1 MNVFRPISLSAK
13 AVSRHFSPA
22 SRSILT
28 AAVLAFCIGRTY
40 LYQALVDPPSID
52 ERTWVDRSLKPLWC
66 DEGIDCYPDQ
76 YYYARHHPAF
86 ARLAYRLVLHSM
98 GVYELDRPMADY
110 DHSWEWNL
118 ERGAYPPLEIEMP
131 LRLVN
136 VAFLAGMVLLVY
148 LGLKRILANRF
159 LALAGCLPIIFHPPV
174 HTGVCPYIGA
184 DSMLLFWMAAFWYVW
199 LLASKRGLGGVVV
212 LGVTAGFLVSTKVNG
227 AFAVLGAC
235 IYYAVVARG
244 IRRLLWPMILV
255 ALAAVV
261 FVVLNPVYRA
271 GDFRWAF
278 KVLSDTIALLFEL
291 KEHTADYDWGRCS
304 RAETLLAAFPYW
316 FFYLPT
322 LALAVRYRHERWMSV
337 TVSWALPTVLLNWSL
352 IYIPFAKYA
361 APISVP
367 FLVLFSA
374 GGLCLLQEAFHS
386 TANHDIHKAGDPET
400 SV

>member
-1 MNVFRPISLSAK
+1 MNVFRLINLSARTASK
-13 AVSRHFSPA
+13 HFSPA

-28 AAVLAFCIGRTY
+28 VGILAFCIGHTY
-40 LYQALVDPPSID
+40 LYHALVEPPSID

-66 DEGIDCYPDQ
+66 DEGIDSYPDQ

-86 ARLAYRLVLHSM
+86 ARLVYRFVLHSM
-98 GVYELDRPMADY
+98 GVYKLDRPMADY

-118 ERGAYPPLEIEMP
+118 VRGAYPPLKIETA

-136 VAFLAGMVLLVY
+136 VAFLSGMVLVVY
-148 LGLKRILANRF
+148 LGLKRILANRL

-174 HTGVCPYIGA
+174 YTSVCPYIGT

-199 LLASKRGLGGVVV
+199 LLISNRGLAGVVV

-235 IYYAVVARG
+235 IYYAVTARG
-244 IRRLLWPMILV
+244 IRRLLWPMTLV
-255 ALAAVV
+255 GLAALV
-261 FVVLNPVYRA
+261 FAVLNPVYRA
-271 GDFRWAF
+271 GDLRWAF
-278 KVLSDTIALLFEL
+278 KVLGDTISLLFEL
-291 KEHTADYDWGRCS
+291 KKHTADYTWGRCS
-304 RAETLLAAFPYW
+304 KMETMLAAFPYW

-322 LALAVRYRHERWMSV
+322 LFLMIRYRRERWMSV
-337 TVSWALPTVLLNWSL
+337 TVSWALPTILFNWSF

-374 GGLCLLQEAFHS
+374 GGLRLLQDVFHS
-386 TANHDIHKAGDPET
+386 TANHGIPEAPDPEAHI
-400 SV
+400 